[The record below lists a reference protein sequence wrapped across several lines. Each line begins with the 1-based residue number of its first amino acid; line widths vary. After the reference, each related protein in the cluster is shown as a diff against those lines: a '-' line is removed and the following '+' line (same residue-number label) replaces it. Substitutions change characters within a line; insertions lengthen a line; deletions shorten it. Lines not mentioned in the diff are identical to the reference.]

1 MSKYA
6 INPNKLP
13 DPAAEERA
21 ALDREHAFEDE
32 DTTTGGQAGSEDAL
46 PPLMFMPD
54 PRFPHGDVDQIE
66 ARLADLKKP
75 CAEAQ
80 PAPDAKK
87 QAAQDHPLI
96 ASLMAALPPPGAVWS
111 GRDRADWL
119 HAAGSLFA
127 LVYRLDDRAEAG
139 AKAA

>member
-1 MSKYA
+1 MSKFA

-32 DTTTGGQAGSEDAL
+32 DTTTGGQAGSEDKL
-46 PPLMFMPD
+46 PPLMFVPD
-54 PRFPHGDVDQIE
+54 PRYPHGDVDQIE
-66 ARLADLKKP
+66 ARLAELKRP

-80 PAPDAKK
+80 PAPDARRL
-87 QAAQDHPLI
+87 AAQDHPLI
-96 ASLMAALPPPGAVWS
+96 ASLVAALPPPGAVWS
-111 GRDRADWL
+111 ARDRADWL
-119 HAAGSLFA
+119 HAAESLFP
-127 LVYRLDDRAEAG
+127 LVYRHAENADPG

>member
-32 DTTTGGQAGSEDAL
+32 DATSDGQAGPEDAL
-46 PPLMFMPD
+46 PPLMFVPD
-54 PRFPHGDVDQIE
+54 PRYPHGDVDLIE
-66 ARLADLKKP
+66 ARLAELKKP
-75 CAEAQ
+75 CAETQ
-80 PAPDAKK
+80 PAPDAKER
-87 QAAQDHPLI
+87 AAQDHPLI
-96 ASLMAALPPPGAVWS
+96 ASLVAALPPPGAHWS
-111 GRDRADWL
+111 AHDRADWL
-119 HAAGSLFA
+119 HAADSLFA
-127 LVYRLDDRAEAG
+127 LVYRLDDVETR